1 MEKNIIKGLKIS
13 ELLIVYIENEYN
25 VHIIVIPS
33 IGITIFK
40 NLISASNGSKNL
52 KIEDIYFK
60 VKNQEGIKN
69 NNNFLNLK
77 INGEYEYIHI
87 IIPLFKCIIIIMIN
101 N

>member
-25 VHIIVIPS
+25 VNIIVIPS

-69 NNNFLNLK
+69 NKNFLSLK
-77 INGEYEYIHI
+77 INGEHEHIHI
-87 IIPLFKCIIIIMIN
+87 IIPLFKYISN
-101 N
+101 DND